1 MVRPVEYHSQA
12 KAEIQEAIKWYD
24 DKVEGLGLEFLF
36 EVRYAE
42 SKIIQAPEMWPTY
55 EGETRRYLLKRF
67 PFGVIYLTSDEKIQ
81 IVAVAHYKRKPGYWK
96 KRLKDS

>member
-1 MVRPVEYHSQA
+1 MNIIPKRKQKYKKQL
-12 KAEIQEAIKWYD
+12 IGYD

-55 EGETRRYLLKRF
+55 EEETRRYLLKRF
-67 PFGVIYLTSDEKIQ
+67 PFGVIYFTSEEKIQ
-81 IVAVAHYKRKPGYWK
+81 IVAVAHYKRKPGYWR
-96 KRLKDS
+96 KRLKNS